1 MKCKGP
7 RAARDMKAES
17 HAPSY
22 RVWTAQ
28 TLDEWME
35 GNAPAVIGDIS
46 WEGSMGRSKLRY
58 KRLGEAYP
66 SGIGLWGSLL
76 QETGK
81 KYVCIS
87 HETLRMIK
95 ASALQAV
102 VNKGE

>member
-1 MKCKGP
+1 MN
-7 RAARDMKAES
+7 AES

-28 TLDEWME
+28 TPDEWME

-46 WEGSMGRSKLRY
+46 WEGSMGRSILRY

-87 HETLRMIK
+87 HKTLRMIK
-95 ASALQAV
+95 ASVQPAFV
-102 VNKGE
+102 KKDESSIFVS

>member
-1 MKCKGP
+1 
-7 RAARDMKAES
+7 MKAES

-28 TLDEWME
+28 TPDEWME
-35 GNAPAVIGDIS
+35 GDAPAVIGDTS
-46 WEGSMGRSKLRY
+46 WEGSMGRSILRY

-66 SGIGLWGSLL
+66 SGIGLRGSLL

-95 ASALQAV
+95 ASVLLAFV
-102 VNKGE
+102 KKGESLIFVS